1 MKQIVLFGQIVIF
14 GLIIFLG
21 GCNKLKTTDYSPP
34 VWAEMNDEYLATFI
48 GKDISA
54 AQKTFGYKFTIN
66 QLDDKRKAYIW
77 EMDRQMGTLLTS
89 TKTVHCNWSFI
100 TDPSDKIIDT
110 QRIGYCPDG
119 IKIQ

>member
-1 MKQIVLFGQIVIF
+1 MKRIVIF
-14 GLIIFLG
+14 AQIIAFGLVVFLG
-21 GCNKLKTTDYSPP
+21 GCAKFKTKEYAPP
-34 VWAEMNDEYLATFI
+34 VWAEMNDDYLTSFI

-54 AQKTFGYKFTIN
+54 AQKTFGYKFTVN
-66 QLDDKRKAYIW
+66 KLDDKRKAYIW
-77 EMDRQMGTLLTS
+77 EMDRQMGTLLTAN
-89 TKTVHCNWSFI
+89 KTIHCNWTFI

>member
-1 MKQIVLFGQIVIF
+1 MKQIVIF
-14 GLIIFLG
+14 GQIAILGLILVLG
-21 GCNKLKTTDYSPP
+21 GCSKLKTKNYNPP
-34 VWAEMNDEYLATFI
+34 AWAEVNDEYLAKFI
-48 GKDISA
+48 GKDISE
-54 AQKTFGYKFTIN
+54 AQKTFGYKFTTN
-66 QLDDKRKAYIW
+66 QLDENRKAYIW

-100 TDPSDKIIDT
+100 TDAKGKILDT

>member
-1 MKQIVLFGQIVIF
+1 VKKIAILGLIVLLIV
-14 GLIIFLG
+14 LLG
-21 GCNKLKTTDYSPP
+21 GCARLKTKNYAPP
-34 VWAEMNDEYLATFI
+34 TWAEVTDEYLEKFV
-48 GKDISA
+48 GKNISE
-54 AQKTFGYKFTIN
+54 AQKVFGYKYTTN
-66 QLDDKRKAYIW
+66 QLDETRKAYIW

-100 TDPSDKIIDT
+100 TDPKGKILDT